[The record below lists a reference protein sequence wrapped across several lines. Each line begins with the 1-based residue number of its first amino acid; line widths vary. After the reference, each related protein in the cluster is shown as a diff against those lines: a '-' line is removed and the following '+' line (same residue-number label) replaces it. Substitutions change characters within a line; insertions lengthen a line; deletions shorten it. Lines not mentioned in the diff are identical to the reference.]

1 MTERRTHMNNII
13 KFLHIEDDGI
23 RVVNTYDKGNIRTV
37 VIERIPDIH
46 YCPICSCRMYSKGI
60 RKRTV
65 KHQILQDGYKLIL
78 EIHQRRWQCNN
89 PECKEI
95 TTDQFS
101 FVDPKRRTTNLQ
113 DILIVNAFKDLEK
126 SAAQIAREFNV
137 STSHAITTFSRYVDM
152 PRRQLPEILC
162 VDEVYI
168 GTSTRYK
175 YALVLQD
182 FVNNEPVDLVISR
195 RKEFTEPY
203 FMDIPYNERARVK
216 YIVSDMYRPY
226 QGYSMNYFPNAKP
239 VIDSFHVIQTIN
251 WKFLQYIRS
260 VIKRIDA
267 IDRARHEQLQQS
279 LHREIPFK
287 HSKDYLVLKHYNWML
302 LKNRKNLKVQ
312 SESKYNI
319 YLGRY
324 MNTFDYFEWMFK
336 LDKNFDEMRDL
347 RERYA
352 NFNEKYAGSPEGAR
366 KALPSIIAMY
376 KTSKF
381 EMYRQVA
388 ATLEEYFEPIIL
400 SFTLVKKHTKSG
412 EYDSRISNGPIECL
426 NRYAKDLKRNGRG
439 YTNFE
444 HMRNRFLFAQ
454 RRNAAILG
462 QPKTLK
468 QVYAEMPER
477 KNKEYIDPY
486 LIPDTDDD
494 DYPE

>member
-1 MTERRTHMNNII
+1 MNNINNII
-13 KFLHIEDDGI
+13 KLLHIEDDGI
-23 RVVNTYDKGNIRTV
+23 RVIDMYDKGDSRTII
-37 VIERIPDIH
+37 IERIPDLH
-46 YCPICSCRMYSKGI
+46 YCPFCGCRMYSKGI
-60 RKRTV
+60 RKRTI
-65 KHQILQDGYKLIL
+65 KHQILQDGYKLFL
-78 EIHQRRWQCNN
+78 EIHQRRWMCNN

-95 TTDQFS
+95 VTDQFS
-101 FVDPKRRTTNLQ
+101 FVDPRRRTTNLS
-113 DILIVNAFKDLEK
+113 DILIVNAFKDMNK
-126 SAAQIAREFNV
+126 SASQIAREFNV

-152 PRRQLPEILC
+152 PRRQLPETLC

-168 GTSTRYK
+168 GTSTRFK

-195 RKEFTEPY
+195 RQEITEPY

-226 QGYSMNYFPNAKP
+226 QAYCREYFPNAKP
-239 VIDSFHVIQTIN
+239 VIDSFHVLQLIN
-251 WKFLQYIRS
+251 WKFLQYIRT
-260 VIKRIDA
+260 VLKRIDTA
-267 IDRARHEQLQQS
+267 DRARHEVTQQS
-279 LHREIPFK
+279 FHRELPFR

-302 LKNRKNLKVQ
+302 LKNQQHLKVYT
-312 SESKYNI
+312 KATYNSL
-319 YLGRY
+319 LGRY

-347 RERYA
+347 REKYA
-352 NFNEKYAGSPEGAR
+352 SFNVKYAGNPEGAR
-366 KALPSIIAMY
+366 KALPAIIAIY
-376 KTSKF
+376 KSSKF
-381 EMYRQVA
+381 EMYRQIA

-400 SFTLVKKHTKSG
+400 SFTLVRKHTKAG

-444 HMRNRFLFAQ
+444 HMRNRFLFAK
-454 RRNAAILG
+454 RRNATILG

-486 LIPDTDDD
+486 LLPETDDD
-494 DYPE
+494 EFCE